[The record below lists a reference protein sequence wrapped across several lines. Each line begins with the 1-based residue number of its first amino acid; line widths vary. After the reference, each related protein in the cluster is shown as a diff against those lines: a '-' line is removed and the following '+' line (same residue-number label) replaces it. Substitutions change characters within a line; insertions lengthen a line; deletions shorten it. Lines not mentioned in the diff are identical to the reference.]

1 MDQIN
6 QRWKQ
11 ITAAVAIA
19 VGIGLAIVP
28 FATSMFSRTSAAN
41 HLTTAVRPAMTR
53 SALAAGGADLM
64 TVQKAYGEL
73 GTGLLPAMATDL
85 HESPAVLVRQ
95 LQTRYPEIRAG
106 ITNFDTAVINAQRIL
121 AVLNTNRARY
131 AAADSLPVR
140 HVRLSSA
147 PWAYLA
153 VGALFVIFGVVS
165 LFRPTAGLAALALTA
180 LAVGVIPLALN
191 VPSKL
196 SDTRTLVHSLRDT
209 LSPQAAATA
218 RAQYT
223 TFATMLDTFDTKA
236 LPEFAATTHKTN
248 AQLVAYVTAHAPALA
263 PGAPDVARILAK
275 FSGLTTALDAEVDN
289 YRATA
294 KLPLQSL
301 AWLFVVP
308 GFVLAALAAAA
319 LVAVRRPRHVT
330 VPPSATSARAWPS
343 TTPA

>member
-6 QRWKQ
+6 RRWTR
-11 ITAAVAIA
+11 ITAGVAIA
-19 VGIGLAIVP
+19 VGVGLAVVP

-53 SALAAGGADLM
+53 AALDAGGADLM

-85 HESPAVLVRQ
+85 HETPAVLVQQ

-106 ITNFDTAVINAQRIL
+106 MSNFDTAVVNAQRIL

-140 HVRLSSA
+140 HVRLTVA
-147 PWAYLA
+147 PWAFLA
-153 VGALFVIFGVVS
+153 VGTIFVILGVVI
-165 LFRPTAGLAALALTA
+165 LFRPRIGLVALALTA
-180 LAVGVIPLALN
+180 LAVAVVPLVLN

-196 SDTRTLVHSLRDT
+196 SDTRILVHSLRDT

-223 TFATMLDTFDTKA
+223 TFATMLNTFDTKA

-248 AQLVAYVTAHAPALA
+248 AELVAYVSAQAPTLA
-263 PGAPDVARILAK
+263 APDVTRILTK
-275 FSGLTTALDAEVDN
+275 FSGLTTALGAEVDN
-289 YRATA
+289 YRDTA
-294 KLPLQSL
+294 KVPFRSL
-301 AWLFVVP
+301 AWLFVVS
-308 GFVLAALAAAA
+308 GFFLAALAATA
-319 LVAVRRPRHVT
+319 LVAGRRSHT
-330 VPPSATSARAWPS
+330 TQAT
-343 TTPA
+343 